1 MSIFFTFFHQ
11 KPRKFYNLLIM
22 KELKFT
28 NDLEKVKKV
37 YKLIMGELQLSQKQ
51 LADLIGYNASV
62 VSGILKGKRKLSDE
76 FTKSL
81 YEISKNNL
89 LLEDEPLN
97 NEVNYDYK
105 IHPNIPLSQFDFKMI
120 IPSDLYERLDCDI
133 DEYMKTNISNMRS
146 SATIKQFAPFSY
158 FFEVMGDAM
167 APYFLPSDMLALK
180 IQPHPFKV
188 ENGRVYVIDTRGGV
202 IVRMLY
208 RNGDDFLAKAFN
220 PRFTELPILSSD
232 VYDIYKVVGLV
243 RRNI

>member
-1 MSIFFTFFHQ
+1 MDKRIKEIRKDLGLTQEEFAQ
-11 KPRKFYNLLIM
+11 KLG
-22 KELKFT
+22 
-28 NDLEKVKKV
+28 V
-37 YKLIMGELQLSQKQ
+37 S
-51 LADLIGYNASV
+51 SV
-62 VSGILKGKRKLSDE
+62 
-76 FTKSL
+76 T
-81 YEISKNNL
+81 ISKYENGVTQPTAQKMAL
-89 LLEDEPLN
+89 IEGLLN
-97 NEVNYDYK
+97 NKNNAVTTQKNTIETV
-105 IHPNIPLSQFDFKMI
+105 PLAQAQFKPV

-158 FFEVMGDAM
+158 FFEVIGDAM

-180 IQPHPFKV
+180 IQPHPFTV

-208 RNGDDFLAKAFN
+208 RNGENFLAKAFN
-220 PRFTELPILSSD
+220 PRFTELPIPSSD